1 MVNSILHFAG
11 DQTGHLQ
18 IRLQLGGHGR
28 EGRKTKGNYTYWI
41 NFSCKEKKRLSKFLH
56 KTLKIYSSKP
66 ELDIYI

>member
-28 EGRKTKGNYTYWI
+28 GGRKTKGNYI
-41 NFSCKEKKRLSKFLH
+41 HIGLISVAKKKKDFQSFCTRL
-56 KTLKIYSSKP
+56 
-66 ELDIYI
+66 